1 MVITAW
7 LLLLSCFNVLLCSF
21 YDVKSNTIQAA
32 PGGYIYGIWLDLNLD
47 GHDLSNLDECSDNI
61 TYDYNG
67 TETTKKI
74 KWSLSTVSYVG
85 GVEANYLNTGD
96 EVLGLIA
103 YESDGVSSNVNYIY
117 EATLNGLVAA
127 INNIST
133 NKKFIGFNIIAPTET
148 TATVS
153 ETGSTF
159 NFANSNK
166 ESIQFLNF
174 TTTGAS
180 DWEFNGYVLQAQ
192 WENLGY
198 EINYYDEG
206 GSEFS
211 GAHESNYATTHTNGT
226 TTQLDTPTKDGYT
239 FAGWYDNA
247 ECTGSPITEL
257 SASTTY
263 SGAINLY
270 AKWTSN
276 DITLTFTCT
285 NYSNQNYFIYIYE
298 GENIKYQMY
307 VQGQATVKLS
317 YSDKQYKIQFVLS
330 YLGSVS
336 YSVNG
341 SATQNNKTITLTEV
355 KDTSITYQ
363 IKTAN
368 ITNTIII

>member
-1 MVITAW
+1 MISFW
-7 LLLLSCFNVLLCSF
+7 LLL
-21 YDVKSNTIQAA
+21 
-32 PGGYIYGIWLDLNLD
+32 
-47 GHDLSNLDECSDNI
+47 I
-61 TYDYNG
+61 TYFSMSYNCNK
-67 TETTKKI
+67 E
-74 KWSLSTVSYVG
+74 VF
-85 GVEANYLNTGD
+85 NTYSARGYTQAIFID
-96 EVLGLIA
+96 M
-103 YESDGVSSNVNYIY
+103 
-117 EATLNGLVAA
+117 GLVECNLNDFVGIEFNILASYGPDEEPTPHDPQPFVSEEFTINGVQKQYLVGQVWVDYQGA
-127 INNIST
+127 FYFREINLTNLANEINN
-133 NKKFIGFNIIAPTET
+133 KFAGYDYKFTGFKITTPSGVVDDVCVHFQNIVVPAEPDELVTHYQAI
-148 TATVS
+148 
-153 ETGSTF
+153 
-159 NFANSNK
+159 
-166 ESIQFLNF
+166 
-174 TTTGAS
+174 
-180 DWEFNGYVLQAQ
+180 VLTAQ
-192 WENLGY
+192 WGY

-211 GAHESNYATTHTNGT
+211 GAHESGYATTHTNGT
-226 TTQLDTPTKDGYT
+226 ATQLDMPTKDGYT

-341 SATQNNKTITLTEV
+341 GVTQNNKSIILSDLKNTN
-355 KDTSITYQ
+355 ITYQ
-363 IKTAN
+363 ITTAN
-368 ITNTIII
+368 INNSIII